1 MTRKTITLSMVL
13 ALAVFG
19 FVACQKAQE
28 AGEKAA
34 ATTEDAGAAAAE
46 MGGEMAEEAQQA
58 VENLSAEAQA
68 QYDEISAKLD
78 AGKEKLAELEGKI
91 SGMSP
96 QDLLDGDGKALKDEA
111 EQLKTEIGELEEK
124 LKALVADATS
134 TD

>member
-19 FVACQKAQE
+19 LVACQKAQE

-34 ATTEDAGAAAAE
+34 AAAEDAGAAAAE

-58 VENLSAEAQA
+58 VENLTAEARA
-68 QYDEISAKLD
+68 QYDEVSAKLD
-78 AGKEKLAELEGKI
+78 ASKEKLAELEGKI

-96 QDLLDGDGKALKDEA
+96 QDLLTGDGKALKDEA
-111 EQLKTEIGELEEK
+111 DQLKTEIGDLEAK
-124 LKALVADATS
+124 LKAIVSEATS